1 MAYVTVIG
9 GVNIDIGG
17 WPDGPARMRD
27 SNPGVVR
34 SSLGGVGRN
43 IAHNL
48 ALMGVET
55 RLLTVYGNDDN
66 ARRIQNSCRE
76 LGIDDSL
83 SPIIPGSRTSTYLFL
98 TDGQGD
104 MVMAINDMGIY
115 RHLTPAALE
124 SRMDAINGSAAVV
137 LDTNIPQESIEY
149 LAAHCTA
156 PLFADPVSEAK
167 CGKLKNVLCKLHT
180 LKPNDLEAEMLTG
193 VSITDEASLHQA
205 AQALLDQG
213 LKRVFLSLGT
223 EGVLA
228 AETGTMAKLPVI
240 PTEIV
245 NTTGAGDS
253 MMAAVVRAFL
263 LGHSLEESAREG
275 LAAASIA
282 MESTETINPAMSP
295 GALGQKLVNSAE
307 TH

>member
-48 ALMGVET
+48 ALLGVET
-55 RLLTVYGNDDN
+55 RLLTAYGSDDN
-66 ARRIQNSCRE
+66 ARRVRESCRA

-83 SPIIPGSRTSTYLFL
+83 SPTIPGSRTSTYLFL

-104 MVMAINDMGIY
+104 MVMALSDMGIY
-115 RHLTPAALE
+115 RHLTPAMLSE
-124 SRMDAINGSAAVV
+124 RMETINGSAAVV
-137 LDTNIPQESIEY
+137 LDANVPQESIEY
-149 LAAHCTA
+149 LAEHCTA

-167 CGKLKNVLCKLHT
+167 CGKLKNVLGKLHT
-180 LKPNDLEAEMLTG
+180 LKPNRLEAEMLTG
-193 VSITDEASLHQA
+193 ITITDEDSLRQA
-205 AQALLDQG
+205 AEALLRTG
-213 LKRVFLSLGT
+213 LRQLFLSLGAD
-223 EGVLA
+223 GVLA
-228 AETGTMAKLPVI
+228 AEPGRMVHLSVI

-263 LGHSLEESAREG
+263 LGRSLEDAAREG
-275 LAAASIA
+275 LAASSIA
-282 MESTETINPAMSP
+282 METTETISPAMSP
-295 GALGQKLVNSAE
+295 EAIARKLG
-307 TH
+307 

>member
-1 MAYVTVIG
+1 MPYVTVIG

-48 ALMGVET
+48 ALLGVET

-66 ARRIQNSCRE
+66 ARRVRESCRA

-83 SPIIPGSRTSTYLFL
+83 SPVIPGSRTSTYLFL

-124 SRMDAINGSAAVV
+124 ARMAAINGSAAVV
-137 LDTNIPQESIEY
+137 LDTNLPQESIEY
-149 LAAHCTA
+149 LAEHCAA

-167 CGKLKNVLCKLHT
+167 CGKLKNVLHRLHT
-180 LKPNDLEAEMLTG
+180 LKPNRLEAEMLTG
-193 VSITDEASLHQA
+193 IPITDDASLRQA
-205 AQALLDQG
+205 AEALLDMGVQR
-213 LKRVFLSLGT
+213 LFLSLGAD
-223 EGVLA
+223 GVLA
-228 AETGTMAKLPVI
+228 AEAGRMVKLPVI

-263 LGHSLEESAREG
+263 LGRPLEDAAREG
-275 LAAASIA
+275 LAASSIA
-282 MESTETINPAMSP
+282 METMETISPVMCPAAI
-295 GALGQKLVNSAE
+295 GAKLGNSAE

>member
-1 MAYVTVIG
+1 MPYVTVIG

-48 ALMGVET
+48 ALLGVDT
-55 RLLTVYGNDDN
+55 RLLTAYGNDDN
-66 ARRIQNSCRE
+66 ARRVRESCRE

-83 SPIIPGSRTSTYLFL
+83 SPVIPGSRTSTYLFL

-115 RHLTPAALE
+115 RHLTPATLE
-124 SRMDAINGSAAVV
+124 TRMEAINGSAAVV
-137 LDTNIPQESIEY
+137 LDTNLPQESIEY
-149 LAAHCTA
+149 LAEHCTA

-167 CGKLKNVLCKLHT
+167 CGKLKNILCKLHT
-180 LKPNDLEAEMLTG
+180 LKPNRLEAEMLTG
-193 VSITDEASLHQA
+193 ISITDDASLRRA
-205 AQALLDQG
+205 AEALLGTG
-213 LKRVFLSLGT
+213 LRRVFLSLGGD
-223 EGVLA
+223 GVLA
-228 AETGTMAKLPVI
+228 AEPGRMVKLPVI
-240 PTEIV
+240 PTEIA

-263 LGHSLEESAREG
+263 LGRSLEDSTREG
-275 LAAASIA
+275 LAASSIA
-282 MESTETINPAMSP
+282 METMETISPAMCP
-295 GALGQKLVNSAE
+295 GAIAAKLGNTAE

>member
-1 MAYVTVIG
+1 MPYVTVIG

-48 ALMGVET
+48 ALLGVET

-66 ARRIQNSCRE
+66 ARRVRESCRE

-83 SPIIPGSRTSTYLFL
+83 SPVIPGSRTSTYLFL

-124 SRMDAINGSAAVV
+124 ARMADINGSAAVV
-137 LDTNIPQESIEY
+137 LDTNLPQESIEY
-149 LAAHCTA
+149 LAEHCTA

-167 CGKLKNVLCKLHT
+167 CGKLKNVLHRLHT
-180 LKPNDLEAEMLTG
+180 LKPNRLEAEMLTG
-193 VSITDEASLHQA
+193 IPITDDASLRQA
-205 AQALLDQG
+205 AEALLDMGVQR
-213 LKRVFLSLGT
+213 LFLSLGAD
-223 EGVLA
+223 GVLA
-228 AETGTMAKLPVI
+228 AEAGRMVKLPVI

-263 LGHSLEESAREG
+263 LGRPLEDAAREG
-275 LAAASIA
+275 LAASSIA
-282 MESTETINPAMSP
+282 METMETISPVMCPAAI
-295 GALGQKLVNSAE
+295 GAKLGNSAE

>member
-17 WPDGPARMRD
+17 WPDGSVRMRD

-48 ALMGVET
+48 ALLGVET
-55 RLLTVYGNDDN
+55 CLLTVYGNDEN
-66 ARRIQNSCRE
+66 ARRIRESCRA
-76 LGIDDSL
+76 LGIDDHL
-83 SPIIPGSRTSTYLFL
+83 SPIIPGSRTSSYLFL

-104 MVMAINDMGIY
+104 MALAVNDMGIY
-115 RHLTPAALE
+115 RHLTPAVLADRLE
-124 SRMDAINGSAAVV
+124 EINRSAAVV
-137 LDTNIPQESIEY
+137 LETNLPQESIEF
-149 LAAHCTA
+149 LAEHCTA

-167 CGKLKNVLCKLHT
+167 CGKLKNCLGRLHT
-180 LKPNDLEAEMLTG
+180 LKPNRLEAEELSG
-193 VSITDEASLHQA
+193 VSITDEESLHRA
-205 AQALLDQG
+205 ARTLLDRGVQQ
-213 LKRVFLSLGT
+213 LFLSLGA

-228 AETGTMAKLPVI
+228 AEPGCMVKLPVI
-240 PTEIV
+240 PTQIV
-245 NTTGAGDS
+245 NTTGAGDA

-263 LGHSLEESAREG
+263 LGRSLEDAAREG
-275 LAAASIA
+275 LCASSIA

-295 GALGQKLVNSAE
+295 ELLAQKYQSLE
-307 TH
+307 HCL

>member
-124 SRMDAINGSAAVV
+124 ARMDAINGSAAVV

-149 LAAHCTA
+149 LAEHCTA

-213 LKRVFLSLGT
+213 LQRVFLSLGA

-228 AETGTMAKLPVI
+228 AEAGAMAKLPVI

-263 LGHSLEESAREG
+263 LGRSLEESAREG

-295 GALGQKLVNSAE
+295 AALEQKLVNSAE

>member
-1 MAYVTVIG
+1 MPYVTVIG

-17 WPDGPARMRD
+17 WPDGPARMQD

-48 ALMGVET
+48 SLLGTET

-66 ARRIQNSCRE
+66 ARRIRESCKE

-83 SPIIPGSRTSTYLFL
+83 SPVIPGSRTSTYLFL
-98 TDGQGD
+98 TDGLGD

-115 RHLTPAALE
+115 RHLTPAALAA
-124 SRMDAINGSAAVV
+124 RMDTINGSAAVV
-137 LDTNIPQESIEY
+137 LDTNLPQESIEY
-149 LAAHCTA
+149 LAEHCTA

-167 CGKLKNVLCKLHT
+167 CGKLKNTLCKLHT
-180 LKPNDLEAEMLTG
+180 LKPNRLEAEMLTG
-193 VSITDEASLHQA
+193 ISITDDASLRQA
-205 AQALLDQG
+205 ANALLDMGIRQ
-213 LKRVFLSLGT
+213 VFLSLG
-223 EGVLA
+223 EDGVLA
-228 AETGTMAKLPVI
+228 AEPGHMVKLPVI

-245 NTTGAGDS
+245 NTTGAGDA

-263 LGHSLEESAREG
+263 LKRSLRDTAREG
-275 LAAASIA
+275 LAASSVA
-282 MESTETINPAMSP
+282 MESMETINPAMSP
-295 GALGQKLVNSAE
+295 HAIADKLDNTAE